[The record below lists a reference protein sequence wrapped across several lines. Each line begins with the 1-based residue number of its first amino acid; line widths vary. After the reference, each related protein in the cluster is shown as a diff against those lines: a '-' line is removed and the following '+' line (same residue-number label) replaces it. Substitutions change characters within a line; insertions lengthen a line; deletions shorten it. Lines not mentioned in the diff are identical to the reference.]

1 MKGEYVSRFIAF
13 LLTCVATGLVLSV
26 SDDVKDIEAPD
37 SPRAFYYA
45 KNLDVVPLKSI
56 QVVLFCFEILLG
68 VLVVVKAVN
77 RPSEYGEVQELEHAP
92 LANFCISQS
101 FLFLIKGIGL
111 VLLLAFLAF
120 TKKDVMSVRSDYDYL
135 VEQE

>member
-1 MKGEYVSRFIAF
+1 MKGEYVSRFVAF

-26 SDDVKDIEAPD
+26 YQDVKDIEAPD

-45 KNLDVVPLKSI
+45 KNLDVVPLKPI
-56 QVVLFCFEILLG
+56 QIVLLCFEVVLC
-68 VLVVVKAVN
+68 VLVAVKVCS
-77 RPSEYGEVQELEHAP
+77 RPSEYAEVEELEHAP

-101 FLFLIKGIGL
+101 FLFLIKGVGL

>member
-1 MKGEYVSRFIAF
+1 MKGEYVSRFVSL

-26 SDDVKDIEAPD
+26 YEDVKDIQAPD

-56 QVVLFCFEILLG
+56 QVVLFCFEVLLC
-68 VLVVVKAVN
+68 VLIAAKACN
-77 RPSEYGEVQELEHAP
+77 RPSEYAEVEELEHAP

-101 FLFLIKGIGL
+101 FLFLLKGVGL
-111 VLLLAFLAF
+111 VILLAFLAF
-120 TKKDVMSVRSDYDYL
+120 TKKDVGSVRSDYDYL